1 MGLGRETWRLAFKL
15 VLRQPGRSAL
25 TMLGLAIGVGAF
37 IAMVSFGEGARRS
50 VVAQFEVLGTN
61 LIKLQTSN
69 PGLNPRARAPV
80 PLTDI
85 DVRFIQ
91 REATTVANVLP
102 VARRNAGVAYGG
114 EQRPTWINGVAP
126 GYLALHA
133 WEVGAGGNF
142 DQTDLDERAKV
153 CVLGRTNA
161 RALFGQRDPL
171 GETVT
176 LAGNFPCRV
185 IGVLSEKGFST
196 SGNDLD
202 DIALVPYTTYNTHLA
217 DRVAYAYVEVEPIS
231 KALVDAARAELT
243 DIIRRAH
250 GLEGDDPNDFVAS
263 SPLEVIR
270 AADRTA
276 RILGTLL
283 AAIAG
288 VSLLVGGIGIMNIQ
302 LVSVAERTE
311 EIGVRAAIGA
321 SPTQILN
328 QFLIEGLILTLIG
341 TLFGVTLGI
350 VVATVVAEQ
359 MGWPRVISPSGVS
372 LSAAFGIAVGLLFG
386 YLPARRAAMLDPIH
400 ALRRE

>member
-1 MGLGRETWRLAFKL
+1 MALGPETWRLAFKL
-15 VLRQPGRSAL
+15 VVRQPGRSAL

-61 LIKLQTSN
+61 LIKLQTFNPGSN
-69 PGLNPRARAPV
+69 PRPAV
-80 PLTDI
+80 PLTDA

-91 REATTVANVLP
+91 REATTVARVLP
-102 VARRNAGVAYGG
+102 VARRNAAVAFGG
-114 EQRPTWINGVAP
+114 EQRATWINGVAP
-126 GYLALHA
+126 GYLGLHS
-133 WEVGAGGNF
+133 WELEGGGNF

-153 CVLGRTNA
+153 CVLGQSNV
-161 RALFGQRDPL
+161 RALFGDRDPL

-176 LAGNFPCRV
+176 LAGTMPCRV
-185 IGVLSEKGFST
+185 VGVLSEKGFST
-196 SGNDLD
+196 NGNDLD
-202 DIALVPYTTYNTHLA
+202 DIALVPYTTYNANLT
-217 DRVAYAYVEVEPIS
+217 DRATYAYVEVEPTN
-231 KALVDAARAELT
+231 KALVDAARDELT
-243 DIIRRAH
+243 GILRRAH

-283 AAIAG
+283 ASIAA

-321 SPTQILN
+321 SPAQILT
-328 QFLIEGLILTLIG
+328 QFLVEGLILTLIG
-341 TLFGVTLGI
+341 TLAGVTLGI
-350 VVATVVAEQ
+350 VVATVVAES
-359 MGWPRVISPSGVS
+359 MGWPRVISPSGVG
-372 LSAAFGIAVGLLFG
+372 LSATFGVAVGLLFG
-386 YLPARRAAMLDPIH
+386 YLPARRAALLDPIH

>member
-1 MGLGRETWRLAFKL
+1 MALGRETWRLAFKL
-15 VLRQPGRSAL
+15 VVRQPERSAL
-25 TMLGLAIGVGAF
+25 TILGLAIGIGAF

-80 PLTDI
+80 PLTDG
-85 DVRFIQ
+85 DVRFIE
-91 REATTVANVLP
+91 REATTVARVLP

-126 GYLALHA
+126 GYVGIHA
-133 WEVGAGGNF
+133 WDMASGGNF
-142 DQTDLDERAKV
+142 DRADLDERAKV
-153 CVLGRTNA
+153 CLLGKTNA
-161 RALFGQRDPL
+161 RALFGERDPL

-176 LAGNFPCRV
+176 LAGTLPCRV
-185 IGVLSEKGFST
+185 VGVLAEKGFST
-196 SGNDLD
+196 NGIDLD
-202 DIALVPYTTYNTHLA
+202 DIALVPFTTYNTHLT
-217 DRVAYAYVEVEPIS
+217 DRIGYAYVEIEPTN
-231 KALVDAARAELT
+231 KTLVDAAREEIT
-243 DIIRRAH
+243 EIIRRAH
-250 GLEGDDPNDFVAS
+250 DLEGEDPNDFVVS

-283 AAIAG
+283 ASIAA

-321 SPTQILN
+321 APNQILT
-328 QFLIEGLILTLIG
+328 QFLIEGLILTLLG
-341 TLFGVTLGI
+341 TLVGVTLGI
-350 VVATVVAEQ
+350 TVATLVAEN
-359 MGWPRVISPSGVS
+359 MGWPGVISPSGVG
-372 LSAAFGIAVGLLFG
+372 LSASFGIGVGLLFG
-386 YLPARRAAMLDPIH
+386 YLPARRAALLDPIH

>member
-1 MGLGRETWRLAFKL
+1 MGFGRETWRLAFKL
-15 VLRQPGRSAL
+15 IVRQPGRSAL

-61 LIKLQTSN
+61 LIKLQTSS
-69 PGLNPRARAPV
+69 PGLNPRARAPM
-80 PLTDI
+80 PLTDA

-91 REATTVANVLP
+91 REATTISRVLP

-114 EQRPTWINGVAP
+114 EQRPSWINGVAP
-126 GYLALHA
+126 GYLGIHA
-133 WEVGAGGNF
+133 WEMAAGGNF
-142 DQTDLDERAKV
+142 DQSDLDLRSKV
-153 CVLGRTNA
+153 CVLGKTNA
-161 RALFGQRDPL
+161 RQLFGERDPL

-176 LAGNFPCRV
+176 LAGTMPCRV
-185 IGVLSEKGFST
+185 VGILSEKGFST
-196 SGNDLD
+196 NGIDLD
-202 DIALVPYTTYNTHLA
+202 DIVLVPFTTYNTHLA
-217 DRVAYAYVEVEPIS
+217 DRIAYAYVEVEPSS
-231 KALVDAARAELT
+231 KALLDAARAEIT

-250 GLEGDDPNDFVAS
+250 NLEGDDPNDFTVS

-283 AAIAG
+283 AAIAA

-328 QFLIEGLILTLIG
+328 QFLIEGLILTLLG
-341 TLFGVTLGI
+341 TLVGVTLGI
-350 VVATVVAEQ
+350 AVAMLVAEN
-359 MGWPRVISPSGVS
+359 MGWPRVISPSGVG
-372 LSAAFGIAVGLLFG
+372 LSAGFGIGVGLLFG
-386 YLPARRAAMLDPIH
+386 YLPARRAALLDPIH